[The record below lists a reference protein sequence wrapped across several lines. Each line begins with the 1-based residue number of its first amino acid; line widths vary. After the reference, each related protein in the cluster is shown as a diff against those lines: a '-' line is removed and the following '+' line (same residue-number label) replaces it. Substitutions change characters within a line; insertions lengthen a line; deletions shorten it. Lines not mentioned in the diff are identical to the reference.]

1 MFYERVKELCEEH
14 NTSITVLLKSLG
26 ISISKSTAWKYGSMP
41 RSDVIKIIADHFNVS
56 TDYIL
61 GNTDDKKKYGSP
73 EETVLDSKKRRE
85 LDLLKKIDPELLPE
99 VVKFAQYLQSQR
111 DE

>member
-1 MFYERVKELCEEH
+1 MFYERVKALCEEH
-14 NTSITVLLKSLG
+14 NTSITVLLKNLG
-26 ISISKSTAWKYGSMP
+26 ISISKATAWKYGSMP
-41 RSDVIKIIADHFNVS
+41 RSDVINKIADHFNVS

-61 GNTDDKKKYGSP
+61 GNTDDIKKYGAP
-73 EETVLDSKKRRE
+73 EDTTLDMKRKRQ
-85 LDLLKKIDPELLPE
+85 LDLLKKINPDLLPE

>member
-1 MFYERVKELCEEH
+1 MFYERLKELCTEN
-14 NTSITVLLKSLG
+14 NTTITALLQKLG
-26 ISISKSTAWKYGSMP
+26 FSTSKATAWKYGSMP
-41 RSDVIKIIADHFNVS
+41 RADVIKTLADHFNVS

-61 GNTDDKKKYGSP
+61 ANTDEKKKLNLP
-73 EETVLDSKKRRE
+73 EEIELDLKRKRE
-85 LDLLKKIDPELLPE
+85 LDLLKKINPDLLPE